1 VSCRVS
7 PGHRHVILKLQLQAF
22 LFTAGEGRFARATGL
37 LNAWK
42 ENAVFSVTSQPGFLL
57 LDHKSLV
64 PVASNQEAIKILSYP
79 TMPERIKR
87 MDQFLVD
94 RIRVG
99 LLSRSTDGLDF
110 VKEFKSG
117 KRRYFC
123 RTFRLDTN
131 SKSLPVLA
139 ALLLERSCSGTM
151 AVSQIGEEFDL
162 TERERETVQ
171 LLVQGLTSKEI
182 AMRMNIS
189 PNTVKAFL
197 RIVMV
202 KMGVSTR
209 SGILG
214 KVIGPSG

>member
-1 VSCRVS
+1 M
-7 PGHRHVILKLQLQAF
+7 
-22 LFTAGEGRFARATGL
+22 
-37 LNAWK
+37 
-42 ENAVFSVTSQPGFLL
+42 FSVNSQSGFLL
-57 LDHKSLV
+57 LDKSLG

-79 TMPERIKR
+79 NLPERIKR
-87 MDQFLVD
+87 IDQFLAD
-94 RIRVG
+94 QIRVA
-99 LLSRSTDGLDF
+99 LVNRQSSNGLDF

-123 RTFRLDTN
+123 RSFRLDTN
-131 SKSLPVLA
+131 SKTMPVHA
-139 ALLLERSCSGTM
+139 ALLLERGCSGIM
-151 AVSQIGEEFDL
+151 AVAQIGQEFDL

-171 LLVQGLTSKEI
+171 LLIQGLTSKEI

-214 KVIGPSG
+214 KVIGPGR